1 MFVNFR
7 ELKKLSKA
15 IEFNFFMK
23 MLWIIGFPL
32 PATSA
37 SGKRECVRESGRKR
51 VKIDSTEME
60 EGSDESC
67 EDGEMWGG
75 EVGVE
80 EEGEEVA
87 KEDEEEE
94 EEEEEEKDAE
104 IDWEVLLVRI
114 DSVPE
119 TRDDATI
126 KEPELEVLKTCLHLL
141 RVHNVYQVPILDLT
155 SISRST
161 TVMLLTLLCAVL
173 VIA

>member
-37 SGKRECVRESGRKR
+37 SGKGECVRESGRKR
-51 VKIDSTEME
+51 AKIDSTERE
-60 EGSDESC
+60 EGSDESW

-75 EVGVE
+75 EEGME

-87 KEDEEEE
+87 EEDEEE

-161 TVMLLTLLCAVL
+161 TVILLTMLCAVL